1 MLTTAAVLA
10 LVFSWTPSI
19 AFAVEGETDQTAQ
32 TTTMPVTDETAA
44 TELKTRLEKRKA
56 DLKTRLTNLQKT
68 VLKNKC
74 KAAQGKLSSVSGRAK
89 GVLTSRTKVHEN
101 LVARLENLSEK
112 LDSKG
117 VDTAEFKD
125 MIAELKAKIAT
136 FETDYAIY
144 QQTITDLESMDCVTE
159 PDGFKASLDAARLN
173 LQTVS
178 DDAKAIRS
186 YLTDSIKPLLVT
198 IRTQL
203 AGTQAE
209 EE

>member
-68 VLKNKC
+68 ALKNKC

-136 FETDYAIY
+136 FEADYAIY
-144 QQTITDLESMDCVTE
+144 QQTITDLETMDCAID

-173 LQTVS
+173 LQTVNN
-178 DDAKAIRS
+178 DAKAIRS